1 MYVRHTNTTI
11 VLYYLLSVYYFFNTV
26 SPVLQWESQKE
37 VVSYIIS
44 VSYISIILHY
54 KKPTLLVFGSF
65 YTISDILCTIIIVFV
80 CTTLVVSVGL
90 LGRSF
95 FESQKVVTNKQIFFV
110 LFWLLSYIVGLTSY
124 PSCVQDTARHCVE
137 HRRHVYCL
145 CATTL

>member
-26 SPVLQWESQKE
+26 SPVLPWESQKE

-65 YTISDILCTIIIVFV
+65 YTISDILCTIVIVFV

-95 FESQKVVTNKQIFFV
+95 FESQKVVTNKFF
-110 LFWLLSYIVGLTSY
+110 LTNAPFIYS
-124 PSCVQDTARHCVE
+124 RI
-137 HRRHVYCL
+137 
-145 CATTL
+145 